1 MISILSEQYTLTNIF
16 MVCIQLI
23 IPLIIYLISVLY
35 ISDAQE
41 KWYNG
46 LSFVSDF
53 SIVSGYK
60 GLFLG
65 SIAFFFT
72 GIASLI
78 ILDFYYFKSKG
89 GKQRLDL
96 KQFFTD
102 IYNKDE
108 TMPFHFYLFPIMI
121 LLTNLGMP
129 IAYQTHSFI
138 THIVFNVF
146 ALIINLYLM
155 FYYVR
160 YISYTV
166 SLLLVPLLFWQLF
179 NIIFYSPGVLKSV

>member
-1 MISILSEQYTLTNIF
+1 

-35 ISDAQE
+35 ISDSQE
-41 KWYNG
+41 KWYND

-65 SIAFFFT
+65 SLAFFFT

-78 ILDFYYFKSKG
+78 ILDFYYHKTNG
-89 GKQRLDL
+89 GNQRLDL
-96 KQFFTD
+96 KKFFTG

-129 IAYQTHSFI
+129 IAYQTHSFV
-138 THIVFNVF
+138 THIVFNVI
-146 ALIINLYLM
+146 AMIINLYLM

-166 SLLLVPLLFWQLF
+166 ALLLVPLLFWQLF
-179 NIIFYSPGVLKSV
+179 NIIFYSPGVLKT

>member
-1 MISILSEQYTLTNIF
+1 

-41 KWYNG
+41 KWYNN

-65 SIAFFFT
+65 SIAFFFA

-78 ILDFYYFKSKG
+78 ILDFYYYKSKG

-96 KQFFTD
+96 KKFFTD

-121 LLTNLGMP
+121 LLTTLGMP
-129 IAYQTHSFI
+129 IAYQTRSFI
-138 THIVFNVF
+138 THIILNVF

-160 YISYTV
+160 YISYNI

-179 NIIFYSPGVLKSV
+179 NIIFYSPGILKT